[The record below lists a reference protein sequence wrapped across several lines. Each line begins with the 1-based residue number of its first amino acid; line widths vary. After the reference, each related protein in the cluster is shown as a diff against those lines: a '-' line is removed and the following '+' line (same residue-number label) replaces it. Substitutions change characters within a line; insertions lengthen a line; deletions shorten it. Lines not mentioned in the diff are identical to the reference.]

1 MDGGKLVM
9 SCTGSRDTVVVGRVT
24 PGKSSYNAKNALNSM
39 IKYLSHDGIA
49 ITLILGLEL
58 FWTF

>member
-1 MDGGKLVM
+1 M

>member
-1 MDGGKLVM
+1 M
-9 SCTGSRDTVVVGRVT
+9 SCTDSRDTVVVGRVAQ
-24 PGKSSYNAKNALNSM
+24 GKSSYNAKNALNSM
-39 IKYLSHDGIA
+39 NKYLGDDGIA